1 MLDKGKHDNFDAPN
15 QLSQAKAPEDQGALA
30 KMQLAA
36 GPELS
41 KSDKL
46 QTPSGKCPEGFVS
59 FSELKGHYKTPEG
72 FLKQSPIEMRANYG
86 LASGASSDEL
96 FAAMGKEAAQ
106 VFKNGNSEVKAL
118 MRSNYGL
125 NDKEFTPDKVTETII
140 ANERKRLNL
149 PKATLSQLED
159 AITNDSLNKL
169 LQCKMPIDT
178 N

>member
-1 MLDKGKHDNFDAPN
+1 MLDKGKHGKDDASN
-15 QLSQAKAPEDQGALA
+15 QLSHAKAPDDQGALA
-30 KMQLAA
+30 KMHLAA

-46 QTPSGKCPEGFVS
+46 QTPAGKCPEGFIS
-59 FSELKGHYKTPEG
+59 FNDLKAHYKTPEG
-72 FLKQSPIEMRANYG
+72 FLKKSPIEMRANYG

-106 VFKNGNSEVKAL
+106 VFKDGNSEVKEL
-118 MRSNYGL
+118 MRKNYGL
-125 NDKEFTPDKVTETII
+125 TDKEFTPDKVTENII

-149 PKATLSQLED
+149 PNATLAQLED